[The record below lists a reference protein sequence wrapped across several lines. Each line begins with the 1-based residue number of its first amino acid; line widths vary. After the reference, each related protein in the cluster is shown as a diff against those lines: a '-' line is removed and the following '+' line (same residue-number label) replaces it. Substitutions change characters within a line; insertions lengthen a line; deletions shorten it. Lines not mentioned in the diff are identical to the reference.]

1 MADDPPDTQNPPP
14 GYQFTLRVITP
25 DGKNV
30 YSLMATDLAKVA
42 TLQSLQGG
50 GNDGGQ
56 DARELVDL
64 NAPISHKPY
73 PPSHGTVDLFGT
85 FIVNLSIY
93 NPDRDE

>member
-1 MADDPPDTQNPPP
+1 MADDPANKQTAPAE
-14 GYQFTLRVITP
+14 YQFTLNIITP

-42 TLQSLQGG
+42 TLHPLNGG
-50 GNDGGQ
+50 GNDAGQ

-64 NAPISHKPY
+64 NAPISHKRY
-73 PPSHGTVDLFGT
+73 PPLHGQSDLFGT